1 MCLDE
6 CPSADASEKEI
17 VQAVDRTTLWA
28 QRCQRNGKAERPI
41 NREETFGIVQ
51 GGRFRDLRM
60 RSAEQLIQM
69 EFPGYAVGGVSV
81 GETEDEMLE
90 QVEMDHASPTPRQA
104 SLRHGCRN
112 AASVAENDRLG
123 S

>member
-1 MCLDE
+1 M
-6 CPSADASEKEI
+6 
-17 VQAVDRTTLWA
+17 
-28 QRCQRNGKAERPI
+28 
-41 NREETFGIVQ
+41 Q

-90 QVEMDHASPTPRQA
+90 QVEWTTQGPTPRQA

-112 AASVAENDRLG
+112 TGSVAENDRLG